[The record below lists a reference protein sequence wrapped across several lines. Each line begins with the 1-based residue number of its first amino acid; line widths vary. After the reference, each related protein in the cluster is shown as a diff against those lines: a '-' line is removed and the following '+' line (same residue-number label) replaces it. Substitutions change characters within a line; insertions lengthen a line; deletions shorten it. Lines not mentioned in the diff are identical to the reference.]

1 MEIAALVCNDKLNYE
16 SAFQIYSLYEYLKHK
31 NNQVQ
36 IVDYNLLDRN
46 KRSFSQKRKNELL
59 YNFLDDNVVMTSIRY
74 KTIEQVED
82 NPPLADRYIISN
94 ATYHDLNMEILNEN
108 YYAYG
113 IKDIG
118 AEQLNNIRD
127 KYKSVSTLFKV
138 KGEEIKQVADPIFL
152 LSREDW
158 YDFASKSNLKT
169 EKENYILV
177 YSDLVTEDMLKYAKM
192 LSENNN
198 AKIYVVA
205 DKIQTLFFKGKRINN
220 PLPYDLANLILN
232 AQEVVTSCD
241 DGIKLSLI
249 FERGLHIFND
259 VEKIEQIELINEFN
273 LVNRI
278 VDSTERIVNG
288 NYEFNLSLEK
298 IDELK
303 NNSKSILE

>member
-36 IVDYNLLDRN
+36 IIDYNLLDRN
-46 KRSFSQKRKNELL
+46 KKSFSQKKKNDLL
-59 YNFLDDNVVMTSIRY
+59 YNFLDKNVVMTSIRY
-74 KTIEQVED
+74 KTIDQIED

-94 ATYHDLNMEILNEN
+94 ATYHDLNIETLNQN

-118 AEQLNNIRD
+118 ADQLNNIKD
-127 KYKSVSTLFKV
+127 KYKKVSTLFEV
-138 KGEEIKQVADPIFL
+138 KGEDIKQVADPMFL
-152 LSREDW
+152 LSREEW

-177 YSDLVTEDMLKYAKM
+177 YSDLVTDDMLKYAKV

-198 AKIYVVA
+198 AKIYIVA
-205 DKIQTLFFKGKRINN
+205 DKVESMFFKGKRINN
-220 PLPYDLANLILN
+220 PLPYDLTNLILN
-232 AQEVVTSCD
+232 AQEVITSCD
-241 DGIKLSLI
+241 DGIKLSLV
-249 FERGLHIFND
+249 FEKGLHIFND

-278 VDSTERIVNG
+278 VDSTERVVTN
-288 NYEFNLSLEK
+288 NYEYNLSIEK
-298 IDELK
+298 IEELK
-303 NNSKSILE
+303 NNAKSILE

>member
-36 IVDYNLLDRN
+36 IIDYNLLDRN
-46 KRSFSQKRKNELL
+46 KKSFSQKKKNDLL
-59 YNFLDDNVVMTSIRY
+59 YNFLDKNVVMTSIRY
-74 KTIEQVED
+74 KTIDQIED

-94 ATYHDLNMEILNEN
+94 ATYHDLNIETLNQN

-118 AEQLNNIRD
+118 ADQLNNIKD
-127 KYKSVSTLFKV
+127 KYKKVSTLFEV
-138 KGEEIKQVADPIFL
+138 KGEDIKQVADPMFL
-152 LSREDW
+152 LSREEW

-177 YSDLVTEDMLKYAKM
+177 YSDLVTDDMLKYAKV

-198 AKIYVVA
+198 AKIYIVA
-205 DKIQTLFFKGKRINN
+205 DKVESMFFKGKRINN
-220 PLPYDLANLILN
+220 PLPYDLTNLILN
-232 AQEVVTSCD
+232 AQEVITSCD
-241 DGIKLSLI
+241 DGIKLSLV
-249 FERGLHIFND
+249 FEKGLHIFND

-278 VDSTERIVNG
+278 VDSTERVVTN
-288 NYEFNLSLEK
+288 NYEYNLSIEK
-298 IDELK
+298 IEQLK
-303 NNSKSILE
+303 NNAKSILE

>member
-1 MEIAALVCNDKLNYE
+1 MEIVALVCNDKLNYE

-36 IVDYNLLDRN
+36 IIDYNLLDRN
-46 KRSFSQKRKNELL
+46 KKSFSQKKKNELL
-59 YNFLDDNVVMTSIRY
+59 YNFLDKNVVMTSIRY
-74 KTIEQVED
+74 KTINQIED

-94 ATYHDLNMEILNEN
+94 ATYHDLNIETLNQN

-118 AEQLNNIRD
+118 ADQLNNIKD
-127 KYKSVSTLFKV
+127 KYQKVSTLFEV
-138 KGEEIKQVADPIFL
+138 KGEDIKQVADPMFL
-152 LSREDW
+152 LSREEW

-177 YSDLVTEDMLKYAKM
+177 YSDLVTDDMLKYAKV

-198 AKIYVVA
+198 AKIYIVA
-205 DKIQTLFFKGKRINN
+205 DKVESMFFKGKRINN

-232 AQEVVTSCD
+232 AQEVITSCD
-241 DGIKLSLI
+241 DGIKLSLV
-249 FERGLHIFND
+249 FEKGLHIFND

-278 VDSTERIVNG
+278 VDSTERVVTN
-288 NYEFNLSLEK
+288 NYEYNLSIEK
-298 IDELK
+298 IEELK
-303 NNSKSILE
+303 NNAKSILE

>member
-1 MEIAALVCNDKLNYE
+1 MEIVALVCNDKLNYE

-36 IVDYNLLDRN
+36 IIDYNLLDRN
-46 KRSFSQKRKNELL
+46 KKSFSQKKKNELL
-59 YNFLDDNVVMTSIRY
+59 YNFLDKNVVMTSIRY
-74 KTIEQVED
+74 KTIDQIED

-94 ATYHDLNMEILNEN
+94 ATYHDLNIETLNQN

-118 AEQLNNIRD
+118 ADQLNNIKD
-127 KYKSVSTLFKV
+127 KYQKVSTLFEV
-138 KGEEIKQVADPIFL
+138 KGEDIKQVADPMFL
-152 LSREDW
+152 LSREEW

-177 YSDLVTEDMLKYAKM
+177 YSDLVTDDMLKYAKV

-198 AKIYVVA
+198 AKIYIVA
-205 DKIQTLFFKGKRINN
+205 DKVESMFLKGKRINN

-232 AQEVVTSCD
+232 AQEVITSCD
-241 DGIKLSLI
+241 DGIKLSLV
-249 FERGLHIFND
+249 FEKGLHIFND

-278 VDSTERIVNG
+278 VDSTERVVTN
-288 NYEFNLSLEK
+288 NYEYNLSIEK
-298 IDELK
+298 IEELK
-303 NNSKSILE
+303 NNAKSILE

>member
-36 IVDYNLLDRN
+36 IIDYNLLDRS
-46 KRSFSQKRKNELL
+46 KKAFSQKKKNELL

-74 KTIEQVED
+74 KTIEQIED
-82 NPPLADRYIISN
+82 NPPLADKYIISN
-94 ATYHDLNMEILNEN
+94 ATYHDLNMETLNEN
-108 YYAYG
+108 YYAYA

-118 AEQLNNIRD
+118 ADQLNNIKD
-127 KYKSVSTLFKV
+127 KYKKVSTLFDI
-138 KGEEIKQVADPIFL
+138 KGEEVKQVADPMFL

-158 YDFASKSNLKT
+158 YDFASKSNIKA

-177 YSDLVTEDMLKYAKM
+177 YSELVTEDMLKYAKM

-198 AKIYVVA
+198 AKIYIVA
-205 DKIQTLFFKGKRINN
+205 DKVEQLFFKGKRINN
-220 PLPYDLANLILN
+220 ALPYDLANLVLN
-232 AQEVVTSCD
+232 AQEVITSCD

-249 FERGLHIFND
+249 FEKGLHIFND
-259 VEKIEQIELINEFN
+259 VERIEQVELINEFN

-278 VDSTERIVNG
+278 VESTDRVVNS
-288 NYEFNLSLEK
+288 NYEYNLSIDK
-298 IDELK
+298 IEELK
-303 NNSKSILE
+303 NNAKSILE